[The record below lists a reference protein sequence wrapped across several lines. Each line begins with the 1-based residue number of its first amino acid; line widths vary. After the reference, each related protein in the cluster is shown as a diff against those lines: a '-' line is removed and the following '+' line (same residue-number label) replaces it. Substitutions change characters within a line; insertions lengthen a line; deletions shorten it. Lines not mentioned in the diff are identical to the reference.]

1 MTTTT
6 ESGLITMNGADEALH
21 LPPGQT
27 PITSPKKIRRIR
39 ATPATVGFVDDEIGR
54 LAQAMLMQYGPLSQV
69 IRELMLRQIAVENF
83 IVGET
88 DIEQMKTAI
97 VAASMANPQNQ
108 TPPAVDL
115 AQTLAD
121 ENQTELTV

>member
-1 MTTTT
+1 M
-6 ESGLITMNGADEALH
+6 SGADEALH

-27 PITSPKKIRRIR
+27 PITNPKKIRRIR

-54 LAQAMLMQYGPLSQV
+54 LAQALLMQYGPLSQV
-69 IRELMLRQIAVENF
+69 IRELMMRQIAVENF

-88 DIEQMKTAI
+88 DIEQMKAAI
-97 VAASMANPQNQ
+97 VSASMANPQNQ